1 MTKKRTAVLLR
12 LWQYLYKHKWLLLL
26 AATLTLCSNTLMLL
40 GPMLSGKAIDAI
52 APGKGLVQF
61 DKVFFYCT
69 LMIIFYVIA
78 SGFGYALSRLMIHIS
93 QKVVHQMRKDAFER
107 LSALPVGYFDRH
119 QTGDLISRF
128 TYDIDTINASLSN
141 DCIQIATSLITVI
154 GSLIMMLQI
163 APILVVIFIVTIP
176 VSIFYTRYMAKRVRP
191 RFKKRSAKLGEL
203 NGFVEE
209 TLSAQQSIKA
219 YHQEI
224 NMLNRFKDKNTEAV
238 DAYYQAEYYS
248 STVGPSINFINNL
261 SLSLV
266 SMFGALLYLF
276 NYITIGN
283 LSSFVLYSRKF
294 SGPINE
300 IANISSE
307 LQSALAAAERFFRLI
322 DEDMEPSDA
331 PQAHL
336 PETIE
341 GAIEF
346 KHVAF
351 GYTPEKMVIRD
362 LTLSVAPGKTV
373 AIVGHTGAGKTT
385 LVNLLMR
392 FYDPT
397 AGTITLDGIDIMTM
411 PRTGLRRA
419 YAMVLQNTW
428 LFNGTI
434 YENIVYGNEQATLE
448 DAIKVAK
455 AAKAHHF
462 IMQMQQGYDT
472 IIEEDGSNLSH
483 GQKQLLTI
491 ARAMLM
497 DANLLIL
504 DEATSSVDTRTEVM
518 IQQAMISLMK
528 NKTCFVIA
536 HRLSTIVGADTILVM
551 KDGDVIE
558 NGNHETLMA
567 NRGHYFEL
575 FNAQFQ

>member
-1 MTKKRTAVLLR
+1 MTKKRSAVLLR
-12 LWQYLYKHKWLLLL
+12 LWQYLYKHKGLLLL
-26 AATLTLCSNTLMLL
+26 AATLTLFSNTLMLL

-61 DKVFFYCT
+61 EKVFFYCA
-69 LMIIFYVIA
+69 LMIAFYILA
-78 SGFGYALSRLMIHIS
+78 SAFSYALSRLMIYIS

-163 APILVVIFIVTIP
+163 APTLVIIFTVTIP
-176 VSIFYTRYMAKRVRP
+176 VSIFYTRFMAKRVRP

-219 YHQEI
+219 YHQEK
-224 NMLNRFKDKNTEAV
+224 NMLNRFKVKNTEAV

-276 NYITIGN
+276 NHITIGN

-322 DEDMEPSDA
+322 DEEMEPSDSVGA
-331 PQAHL
+331 KL
-336 PETIE
+336 PETIK

-351 GYTPEKMVIRD
+351 GYTPEKLVIRD
-362 LTLSVAPGKTV
+362 LTLSVDPGKTV

-397 AGTITLDGIDIMTM
+397 AGTITLDGQDIMTM
-411 PRTGLRRA
+411 PRSDLRRA

-434 YENIVYGNEQATLE
+434 YENIVYGNETATLE
-448 DAIKVAK
+448 DAIRVAK

-462 IMQMQQGYDT
+462 IMQMQKGYDT
-472 IIEEDGSNLSH
+472 VVEEDGSNLSH

-518 IQQAMISLMK
+518 IQQAMISLMSD
-528 NKTCFVIA
+528 KTCFVIA

-558 NGNHETLMA
+558 TGCHETLMA
-567 NRGHYFEL
+567 NKGHYFNL

>member
-1 MTKKRTAVLLR
+1 MTKKRSAVLLR
-12 LWQYLYKHKWLLLL
+12 LWQYLYKHKGLLLL
-26 AATLTLCSNTLMLL
+26 AATLTLFSNTLMLL

-61 DKVFFYCT
+61 EKVFFYCA
-69 LMIIFYVIA
+69 LMIAFYILA
-78 SGFGYALSRLMIHIS
+78 SAFSYALSRLMIYIS

-163 APILVVIFIVTIP
+163 APTLVIIFTVTIP
-176 VSIFYTRYMAKRVRP
+176 VSIFYTRFMAKRVRP

-219 YHQEI
+219 YHQEKT
-224 NMLNRFKDKNTEAV
+224 MLNRFKVKNTEAV

-276 NYITIGN
+276 NHITIGN

-322 DEDMEPSDA
+322 DEEMEPSDSVGA
-331 PQAHL
+331 KL
-336 PETIE
+336 PETIK

-351 GYTPEKMVIRD
+351 GYTPEKLVIRD
-362 LTLSVAPGKTV
+362 LTLSVDPGKTV

-397 AGTITLDGIDIMTM
+397 AGTITLDGQDIMTM
-411 PRTGLRRA
+411 PRSDLRRA

-434 YENIVYGNEQATLE
+434 YENIVYGNETATLE
-448 DAIKVAK
+448 DAIRVAK

-462 IMQMQQGYDT
+462 IMQMQKGYDT
-472 IIEEDGSNLSH
+472 VVEEDGSNLSH

-518 IQQAMISLMK
+518 IQQAMISLMSD
-528 NKTCFVIA
+528 KTCFVIA

-558 NGNHETLMA
+558 TGCHETLMA
-567 NRGHYFEL
+567 NKGHYFNL